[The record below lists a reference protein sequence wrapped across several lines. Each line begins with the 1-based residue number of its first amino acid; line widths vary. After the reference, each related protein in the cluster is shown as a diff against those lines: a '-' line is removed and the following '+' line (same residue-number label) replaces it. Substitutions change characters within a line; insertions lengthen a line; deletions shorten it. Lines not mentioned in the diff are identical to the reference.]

1 MNNRLYVGNLPFSHR
16 EEDVRALFSQ
26 YGKVTEVNLII
37 DRMTGQSRGFAFVTM
52 ENPEESKA
60 AIDKLHGT
68 KVEGDF
74 LPPVPAPAREASVS
88 GTGASRLSLFWGK
101 SLFSFFSFRWGQ
113 RGTAL
118 AR

>member
-1 MNNRLYVGNLPFSHR
+1 MNRRLYVGNLPFSHR

-52 ENPEESKA
+52 ENPEESKE

-68 KVEGDF
+68 KVEGRS
-74 LPPVPAPAREASVS
+74 LVVNEAKPKEERFTPS
-88 GTGASRLSLFWGK
+88 GPGSGSGG
-101 SLFSFFSFRWGQ
+101 FRK
-113 RGTAL
+113 RD
-118 AR
+118 RR

>member
-68 KVEGDF
+68 KVEGRS
-74 LPPVPAPAREASVS
+74 LVVNEAKPKEERFSPS
-88 GTGASRLSLFWGK
+88 GSGSSSGG
-101 SLFSFFSFRWGQ
+101 FRK
-113 RGTAL
+113 RD
-118 AR
+118 RR